1 MVAIDNGDPPT
12 YSLPW
17 KEPCVREEEDNRK
30 AETQKTEHLQNLKLF
45 SITA

>member
-17 KEPCVREEEDNRK
+17 KKPCVREEEDSGK
-30 AETQKTEHLQNLKLF
+30 AEIQKTEHLQNFNPF